1 MKYLVISDI
10 HGINEYMV
18 EFEKIVDREKPDKI
32 ILLGDLLFHGY
43 GYDSNNFMVAETLNL
58 YKDKIIGIRGNNDI
72 SYDELSLD
80 FPLNDYIK
88 MVIKDKVFIFTHGH
102 IYDEY
107 NMPCEAQYLVMGHT
121 HRCGIKKVGDLVVA
135 NPGSISLP
143 RGGTPRSYMI
153 IDDKITI
160 KDIDGKVIEEVS
172 LWK

>member
-10 HGINEYMV
+10 HGINEYMS
-18 EFEKIVDREKPDKI
+18 EFESIVSREKPDKI

-43 GYDSNNFMVAETLNL
+43 GYDSDNFIVAETLNL

-72 SYDELSLD
+72 SYDELSLE
-80 FPLNDYIK
+80 FPLDDYIK

-102 IYDEY
+102 IYNEY
-107 NMPCEAQYLVMGHT
+107 NMPFKADYLVMGHT
-121 HRCGIKKVGDLVVA
+121 HKCGIKRIGDLVIA

-143 RGGTPRSYMI
+143 RGGTPHSYMI
-153 IDDKITI
+153 IDDIITI

-172 LWK
+172 I